1 MTPEII
7 LVLSIL
13 AAAILLFI
21 TGIFRMDIT
30 ALLVLLALG
39 FSGLVDPNQ
48 AVAGF
53 GNTAVITVWAMY
65 ILSAGLTRTGIASL
79 IGAQLLK
86 FARKSEARLI
96 ALLMTVTALLSSF
109 MNNVGVAAMFLPITL
124 EIARRTKRP
133 PSRLLLPMAYGSL
146 LGGLILLIGTSSNL
160 IVRDVMREA
169 GYTPLGIF
177 DFAPGGLLILLLS
190 VLYMTLIGRHF
201 LPVRQTPQALSADDS
216 GEASSLQYGLEERL
230 AMLILPDDSPL
241 IGKTLIE
248 SRIGRALGLNI
259 LSIQRK
265 KGRGLTAEPNTV
277 LEGGDRLLVLGR
289 LEHIDEVSQRPMFN
303 IQDDKPAIERLLSG
317 NVGLAEFCVIEDSPF
332 ASRTVAEI
340 GFRQQHEVNVLAIRK
355 GEMVRRTNLQDITLN
370 SGDFLLVQGP
380 LENIETLQHLPRYR
394 HLGLKDLGPYQ
405 LNDRLLSICIPENSS
420 LIGQTLAE
428 SRLGAAYGL
437 AVLWIA
443 RSEQDWHLP
452 NPALRL
458 QAGDLLV
465 VGGRP
470 LDIEVIKG
478 LQTLQVERH
487 VDVNL
492 QNLTSGPVQIVEVM
506 LSPHT
511 SLAGKNLREIRF
523 REKFGVSVLAIWR
536 GERSYRS
543 SLGEFPLQQGD
554 ALLCYGEQERLKNLA
569 RERDFAVLKMDL
581 QEKPRINKAPL
592 AGVIMLSVILAAIL
606 FGLPISLSALAGCV
620 LMVLSGALT
629 MDEAYQSIEWRS
641 IFVMA
646 AMLPLGI
653 AMQQSG
659 AASLLGNLVVQ
670 SLGQYGPSAVLLGLL
685 LFTAVINQF
694 MPSAATAVIMTSI
707 ALNTAA
713 SLGIAP
719 QAYVLA
725 MAYIIAASF
734 LSPVA
739 HPANLMVMSPGGY
752 RFSDFFKHG
761 LPIVLIVIVTSV
773 LLLPVIFPY

>member
-13 AAAILLFI
+13 ALAILLFI

-39 FSGLVDPNQ
+39 FSGLVEPAQ

-53 GNTAVITVWAMY
+53 GNSAVITVWAMY

-86 FARKSEARLI
+86 FARKSESRLI
-96 ALLMTVTALLSSF
+96 ATLMTVTALLSSF
-109 MNNVGVAAMFLPITL
+109 MNNVGVAAMFVPITL
-124 EIARRTKRP
+124 EIARSTKRP

-177 DFAPGGLLILLLS
+177 DFAPGGLVILLLS
-190 VLYMTLIGRHF
+190 VLYMTLVGRHF
-201 LPVRQTPQALSADDS
+201 LPVRQTPQALSADDP
-216 GEASSLQYGLEERL
+216 GDSLQYGLDERL
-230 AMLILPDDSPL
+230 AMLILSDDSPL

-265 KGRGLTAEPNTV
+265 NGRSLTAEPNTV
-277 LEGGDRLLVLGR
+277 LESGDRLLVLGR
-289 LEHIDEVSQRPMFN
+289 LERIDEVSQSPLFS
-303 IQDDKPAIERLLSG
+303 IEEDTPAIKRLISG
-317 NVGLAEFCVIEDSPF
+317 SVGLAEFCVLEDSPF
-332 ASRTVAEI
+332 VSKTLAEI
-340 GFRQQHEVNVLAIRK
+340 GFRQQHDVNVLAIRK

-370 SGDFLLVQGP
+370 PGDFLLVQGP
-380 LENIETLQHLPRYR
+380 LENIETLWSLPRYR
-394 HLGLKDLGPYQ
+394 RLALRDIAAYQ
-405 LNDRLLSICIPENSS
+405 LDDRLLSIRIPENSS

-443 RSEQDWHLP
+443 RNDQNWHLP
-452 NPALRL
+452 NPSMHL

-487 VDVNL
+487 VEVDFDD
-492 QNLTSGPVQIVEVM
+492 LTSGPVQIVEVM
-506 LSPHT
+506 LSPQT
-511 SLAGKNLREIRF
+511 SLAGKSLREIRF

-543 SLGEFPLQQGD
+543 SLGEFPLQYGD
-554 ALLCYGEQERLKNLA
+554 ALLCYGEQERLKTLA
-569 RERDFAVLKMDL
+569 RERDFVVLKMDM
-581 QEKPRINKAPL
+581 QEQPRINKAPL
-592 AGVIMLSVILAAIL
+592 AGLIMLSVILVTIL
-606 FGLPISLSALAGCV
+606 FGLPISLAALAGCV
-620 LMVLSGALT
+620 LMVLSRALT
-629 MDEAYQSIEWRS
+629 MDEAYQAIEWRS

-646 AMLPLGI
+646 AMLPMGL

-659 AASLLGNLVVQ
+659 AASWLGNLVVDVI
-670 SLGQYGPSAVLLGLL
+670 GHYGPSVILLGLL
-685 LFTAVINQF
+685 FFTTIINQF
-694 MPSAATAVIMTSI
+694 MPSAATAVIMTPI
-707 ALNTAA
+707 VLNTADK
-713 SLGIAP
+713 LGIAP

-752 RFSDFFKHG
+752 RFSDFIRHG
-761 LPIVLIVIVTSV
+761 LPIVLIVIFTSV